1 MAGLTSGVAFLLLL
15 WTAGVGGTEV
25 KAKISEDVILPC
37 WSERAITLLEWKM
50 QGKDS
55 EGFVF
60 FFRENRSYESY
71 QIPSFKHRVQL
82 SDPKMKDGNMSVT
95 LKNVTSSDSGEYECS
110 FHISRKHRSRRATD
124 FSYTVKLRVVDGN
137 SAGDSAGNSAGDL
150 EQHGGRQPLA
160 MAVPLLAL
168 FAVVAVLIAFWKLK
182 AHTEQ
187 PAADEAGEQQEV

>member
-137 SAGDSAGNSAGDL
+137 SAGDL